1 MRNTMPTD
9 KPFITNA
16 AKEEK
21 EAFLTILCTLAN
33 LDGGISPEEIK
44 LIEAIAQKMDITLE
58 QRFFNVAPELCFKIA
73 RSITTRRLSLELI
86 KYMLAL
92 AYTDK
97 NFSDSEGV
105 FIGKMSAVLGIESE
119 KVSEISTWVIDR
131 IIWLEQAVVIF
142 EDYDFDKGEN
152 NE

>member
-1 MRNTMPTD
+1 MPTD

-16 AKEEK
+16 STEEK

-33 LDGGISPEEIK
+33 LDHEILPEEIK
-44 LIEAIAQKMDITLE
+44 LIEAIAQKMSIKLE
-58 QRFFNVAPELCFKIA
+58 QRFFNVPPELCFKIA
-73 RSITTRRLSLELI
+73 HAITTRRLSLELI

-105 FIGKMSAVLGIESE
+105 FIGKMSAVLGVESE

-152 NE
+152 ND

>member
-1 MRNTMPTD
+1 MPTD

-16 AKEEK
+16 TIEEK
-21 EAFLTILCTLAN
+21 EAFLAILCALAN
-33 LDGGISPEEIK
+33 LDKAITPEEIK
-44 LIEAIAQKMDITLE
+44 LIEAIAQKMDVRLE
-58 QRFFNVAPELCFKIA
+58 QRFFDATPELCFKIA
-73 RSITTRRLSLELI
+73 RNITTRRLSLELV

-97 NFSDSEGV
+97 NFSDSECV
-105 FIGKMSAVLGIESE
+105 FIGKISALLGVEAE
-119 KVSEISTWVIDR
+119 KVSEISAWVIDR

-152 NE
+152 NG

>member
-1 MRNTMPTD
+1 MPTD

-16 AKEEK
+16 TREEK

-105 FIGKMSAVLGIESE
+105 FIGKMSAALGIESE